1 MQTIT
6 TIGLDIAKSVFHFT
20 ELMPLVRGV
29 VHRSHFAWRQTGS
42 PPDTA
47 TDQIRTGDQP
57 QDRQGAR
64 PRRASL
70 FAAARRR
77 GDRIVTL
84 IAAVHESVVG
94 TKRTCRNG
102 RLMSAL
108 GGEAD
113 VRQPGRDVRV

>member
-20 ELMPLVRGV
+20 ELMPPVRGV

-84 IAAVHESVVG
+84 IAAVHESLVG
-94 TKRTCRNG
+94 TNGHGRMSDLSPLSRVKRKTYARMELF
-102 RLMSAL
+102 RF
-108 GGEAD
+108 
-113 VRQPGRDVRV
+113 